1 MKRKL
6 FAALTGFLVLFALAG
21 CGKRQDTS
29 AIGSI
34 YKAQTYT
41 TNGKTHKTTKAVEM
55 TLYLTNDNKSGVL
68 STATL
73 AQAPYYRRYETIT
86 RKTSGN
92 KTKLT
97 TTGEML
103 AETFADASDAEAGI
117 NTTKYSYNK
126 TGDSHSSGSY
136 TQAGKTL
143 DLKLGNTTWHFKRTE
158 KKTRFLLP
166 YGLADQAKQAKLD
179 QKN

>member
-21 CGKRQDTS
+21 CGKRQDSS
-29 AIGSI
+29 AIGSV
-34 YKAQTYT
+34 YKAQSYT
-41 TNGKTHKTTKAVEM
+41 TNGKTAKTTKAAEM
-55 TLYLTNDNKSGVL
+55 TLYLNRDDNDGVL

-73 AQAPYYRRYETIT
+73 TRSPYYRRYETIT

-103 AETFADASDAEAGI
+103 AETFSTASDANAGL
-117 NTTKYSYNK
+117 NATQYSYNK
-126 TGDSHSSGSY
+126 TGDSNASGSY
-136 TQAGKTL
+136 TKAGKTL
-143 DLKLGNTTWHFKRTE
+143 DLKLGKTTWHFKRTT
-158 KKTRFLLP
+158 KQTRYLTP